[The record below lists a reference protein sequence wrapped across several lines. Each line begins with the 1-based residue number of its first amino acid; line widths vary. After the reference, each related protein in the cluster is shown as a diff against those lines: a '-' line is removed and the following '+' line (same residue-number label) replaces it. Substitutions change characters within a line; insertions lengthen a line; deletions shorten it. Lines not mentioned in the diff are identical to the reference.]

1 VVSLVAIVSNSI
13 VACNKVIASGL
24 RQCSSILSVH
34 HANIIA
40 CSFRVSARMACIISV
55 ILDMPPVIQC
65 ATDIGRSVSARNG
78 RLLICS

>member
-1 VVSLVAIVSNSI
+1 MAIVSNSI
-13 VACNKVIASGL
+13 VAYNKVIASGL
-24 RQCSSILSVH
+24 RQCSSIFSVH
-34 HANIIA
+34 PDNTIA

-65 ATDIGRSVSARNG
+65 ATDIGRSVSAPSL

>member
-1 VVSLVAIVSNSI
+1 MAIVSNSI

-24 RQCSSILSVH
+24 RQCPSILSVH

-40 CSFRVSARMACIISV
+40 CSFRVSARMACIILV

-65 ATDIGRSVSARNG
+65 ATDIGRSVSAPSR